1 MKAILSREQALHGR
15 AKALNHQDVPKKT
28 PKPTLPQLESLPER
42 IKQARKD
49 AGLTMSAVAK
59 KMGVD
64 PSQVTRWESGERKE
78 GIELGTV
85 LRLAGALG
93 CNDGWL
99 ATGRGDRGPIP
110 VFTEAGDKRRRKPD
124 GDEGSS

>member
-1 MKAILSREQALHGR
+1 MLSSEQSLSPEFGEMDHR
-15 AKALNHQDVPKKT
+15 VVPKKNA
-28 PKPTLPQLESLPER
+28 KPVPPQIETLPER

-49 AGLTMSAVAK
+49 AKLTMSAVAK

-64 PSQVTRWESGERKE
+64 PSQVTRWEAGERKE
-78 GIELGTV
+78 GIELATV
-85 LRLAGALG
+85 LRLASALG
-93 CNDGWL
+93 CNDAWL

-124 GDEGSS
+124 GD